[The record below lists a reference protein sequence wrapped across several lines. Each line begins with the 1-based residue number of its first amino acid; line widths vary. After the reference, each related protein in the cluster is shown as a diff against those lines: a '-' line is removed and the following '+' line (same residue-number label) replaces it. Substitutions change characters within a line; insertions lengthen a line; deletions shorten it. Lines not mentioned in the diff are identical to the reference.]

1 MTQNLEHQMAASATT
16 RTFRI
21 ASIPGDGI
29 GAEVTCAG
37 LQVLHELDE
46 LVGDAFTLEL
56 VRFDWSS
63 EQFRQRGHY
72 IPDDGLDQLRKC
84 DAIYFGAV
92 GSPGMRNFL
101 VSQVL

>member
-1 MTQNLEHQMAASATT
+1 MATSITR

-29 GAEVTCAG
+29 GAEVSSAG
-37 LQVLHELDE
+37 LQVLRKLDE

-56 VRFDWSS
+56 VHFDWNS
-63 EQFRQRGHY
+63 ERFRERGHY
-72 IPDDGLDQLRKC
+72 IPDDGFEQLRKC

-92 GSPGMRNFL
+92 GSPGM
-101 VSQVL
+101 